1 MTSPAEFRVDV
12 LVIGGGPAG
21 LSAALTG
28 KGRHPEKS
36 FLLIRREEQAVT
48 CCSIPHF
55 LPRGRDLGKSLI
67 PDHSL
72 ERAGIELL
80 ITEVVAIERA
90 EKYGRL
96 SDGRLV
102 HYEKLVLAL
111 GSTPAIPPILGN
123 LPVGA
128 GLVPAQEGRPQ
139 GSPGEPLGR
148 DKIFTVPKDAGSL
161 ERLKESLAERPRIA
175 VLGGSLV
182 GVEVAWELSQT
193 GSQVTLVEA
202 LPSLLQFVYDEDLGN
217 YVEEVL
223 EKGGVRVQTGS
234 RVNELVSRGSGV
246 AVLLQGKETLPV
258 DAAILALGYRPA
270 SDLAAQT
277 GLEVDRGG
285 FLITDEY
292 GRTSD
297 PDIFAVG
304 DCAQKRDFL
313 SGQPVPVMLSSVAA
327 REGRLVGWNLYR
339 LVLPRRLAGTIPF
352 ALLALGEACL
362 GAVGWTER
370 RADEE
375 GMDVVSAA
383 FEGTDRHPPALPGA
397 MRQWVKLI
405 AALEGGVLVGA
416 EVRGGLRTGEL
427 VNLLGV
433 AIQGHMTAYDLINLQ
448 LGSHP
453 QLSPSPGVIPLVKA
467 AEILVRK
474 IERPR
479 FFIL

>member
-1 MTSPAEFRVDV
+1 MISPAKLQVDV

-21 LSAALTG
+21 MSAALTG
-28 KGRHPEKS
+28 KERHPEKS

-72 ERAGIELL
+72 SRAGIELL
-80 ITEVVAIERA
+80 ITEVMAIERA
-90 EKYGRL
+90 EKYCRL
-96 SDGRLV
+96 ANGKHV

-111 GSTPAIPPILGN
+111 GSTPAIPPVLGS
-123 LPVGA
+123 LPA
-128 GLVPAQEGRPQ
+128 GGSRLVHP
-139 GSPGEPLGR
+139 EPLSSLEG
-148 DKIFTVPKDAGSL
+148 KVFAVPKDAGYL
-161 ERLKESLAERPRIA
+161 ERLKESLAQRSRIGI
-175 VLGGSLV
+175 LGGSLV

-202 LPSLLQFVYDEDLGN
+202 LPSLLQFVYDEDLGS

-223 EKGGVRVQTGS
+223 EKGGVKVKTGS
-234 RVNELVSRGSGV
+234 RVNELASRGDGV
-246 AVLLQGKETLPV
+246 AILLQEKETLLA
-258 DAAILALGYRPA
+258 DAAIIALGYRPA
-270 SDLAAQT
+270 SDLAVKA
-277 GLEVDRGG
+277 GLEVDRSG

-304 DCAQKRDFL
+304 DCVQKRDFL
-313 SGQPVPVMLSSVAA
+313 SGRLVPVMLSSVAA
-327 REGRLVGWNLYR
+327 REGRLAGWNLYR
-339 LVLPRRLAGTIPF
+339 LVLPKRLAGTIPF
-352 ALLALGEACL
+352 ALLALGEVGL

-370 RADEE
+370 RAGEE
-375 GMDVVSAA
+375 GMDAVSAA

-405 AALEGGVLVGA
+405 AAPEGGALLGA
-416 EVRGGLRTGEL
+416 EVSGGLRIGEL

-433 AIQGHMTAYDLINLQ
+433 AIQGRMTAYDLINLQ

-467 AEILVRK
+467 AEMLVRK